1 MFRGLLPLLADRWHL
16 LAPDHLGFGH
26 SDAPAAGDF
35 GYSFDALSSLTAGLL
50 EQLCVTRY
58 AMYVHDYGAPIGWR
72 LALHDPSAISAIIS
86 QSGNAYQ
93 IGLQQEFFAPV
104 LAYWEKKSAA
114 TERGVRQALTVEATR
129 WQYIAGV
136 GDETLIDP
144 STWVLDHALLSRP
157 GNDLVQLALFG
168 DYATNLALYPAVQ
181 RYFRQSQVPLLA
193 VWGRGDPVFG
203 PAGAQA
209 FATDLPHAE
218 IHLVD
223 GGHFLLESALAETT
237 ALIRKFLSAV
247 LPGDGGDCAPGRTR
261 PGCSRTGSGTP

>member
-1 MFRGLLPLLADRWHL
+1 MRQCTAGPDGRDPARAGAPLADAVLVGGAVRDVL
-16 LAPDHLGFGH
+16 LGRTP
-26 SDAPAAGDF
+26 SDLDWLVADPEGVARAVA
-35 GYSFDALSSLTAGLL
+35 DAWGGSL
-50 EQLCVTRY
+50 V
-58 AMYVHDYGAPIGWR
+58 
-72 LALHDPSAISAIIS
+72 ALDP
-86 QSGNAYQ
+86 
-93 IGLQQEFFAPV
+93 
-104 LAYWEKKSAA
+104 
-114 TERGVRQALTVEATR
+114 ERGHWRVVVGARTWDFAAPRAASIEDDLRRRDLTVNALAWR
-129 WQYIAGV
+129 PR
-136 GDETLIDP
+136 DETLIDP